1 MRTAKIVQRVILLA
15 SIVLSA
21 GCAGPQGPEYTVEER
36 RQLLSP
42 IMADKIELVGPLTQP
57 ASFDDDAIPDGLEA
71 VLVARDKQ
79 GEPTKISGRLVF
91 ELYAYR
97 PAAADPRG
105 PQIQTWE
112 LALASDKDQESYW
125 NHTTLMY
132 EFKLQVDLAA
142 MPKGRKFV
150 LLARYSDPW
159 NEHMEDQALIDLS
172 GLASEIRDQVRGA
185 GAE

>member
-1 MRTAKIVQRVILLA
+1 MRVAKIVQKVILLA
-15 SIVLSA
+15 SIVSSA

-36 RQLLSP
+36 HQLLST

-57 ASFDDDAIPDGLEA
+57 VSFDDDAIPDGLEA

-105 PQIQTWE
+105 AQIQTWE
-112 LALASDKDQESYW
+112 LALASEKDQETYW

-132 EFKLQVDLAA
+132 EFKLQVDLAV
-142 MPKGRKFV
+142 MPQGRKFV

-159 NEHMEDQALIDLS
+159 NEHMEDQAVIDLS
-172 GLASEIRDQVRGA
+172 GLASEIGDQVRGA

>member
-1 MRTAKIVQRVILLA
+1 MRAAMIVQKVIVWA
-15 SIVLSA
+15 PIVLSS
-21 GCAGPQGPEYTVEER
+21 GCAGPQGLEYTVQER

-57 ASFDDDAIPDGLEA
+57 VSFDDDAIPDGLEA

-79 GEPTKISGRLVF
+79 GEPTKISGRIVF

-105 PQIQTWE
+105 AQIQTWE
-112 LALASDKDQESYW
+112 LALASEKDQKTYW

-132 EFKLQVDLAA
+132 EFKLQVDLAT
-142 MPKGRKFV
+142 MPQARKFV

-159 NEHMEDQALIDLS
+159 NEHMEDQAIIDLS

>member
-1 MRTAKIVQRVILLA
+1 MIVKNSILWA
-15 SIVLSA
+15 PIILSA
-21 GCAGPQGPEYTVEER
+21 GCAEPLGSDYTVEQR

-57 ASFDDDAIPDGLEA
+57 ASFDDDIIPEGLEA
-71 VLVARDKQ
+71 VLVARDRQ
-79 GEPTKISGRLVF
+79 GEPTKISGQLVF
-91 ELYAYR
+91 ELYAHR

-112 LALASDKDQESYW
+112 LALAGDKDQATYW

-132 EFKLQVDLAA
+132 EFKLQVDKANL
-142 MPKGRKFV
+142 PKGRKFV
-150 LLARYSDPW
+150 LLARYIDPW
-159 NEHMEDQALIDLS
+159 NEHMENQAIIDLT

-185 GAE
+185 RAE

>member
-1 MRTAKIVQRVILLA
+1 MRAAKIVQNVILLA
-15 SIVLSA
+15 PIVLSA

-36 RQLLSP
+36 RRLLAP

-57 ASFDDDAIPDGLEA
+57 VSFDDDAIPDGLEA

-91 ELYAYR
+91 ELYAHR
-97 PAAADPRG
+97 PATADPRG
-105 PQIQTWE
+105 AQIQTWE
-112 LALASDKDQESYW
+112 MALASDKDQETYW

-150 LLARYSDPW
+150 LLARYGDPW
-159 NEHMEDQALIDLS
+159 NEHMEDQAIIDLS
-172 GLASEIRDQVRGA
+172 GLPSEIRGQVRGA
-185 GAE
+185 DTE

>member
-1 MRTAKIVQRVILLA
+1 MRTAKIVEKVILFA
-15 SIVLSA
+15 PIVLSA
-21 GCAGPQGPEYTVEER
+21 GCAGPKGPEYTVEER

-42 IMADKIELVGPLTQP
+42 IMADEIEIVGPLTQP

-91 ELYAYR
+91 ELYAHR
-97 PAAADPRG
+97 PAAADPKG
-105 PQIQTWE
+105 AQIQTWE
-112 LALASDKDQESYW
+112 LALAGDQDQQSYW

-142 MPKGRKFV
+142 MPKRRKFV

-159 NEHMEDQALIDLS
+159 NEHMEDQAIIDLS
-172 GLASEIRDQVRGA
+172 GLASEIRDQVRDA
-185 GAE
+185 GDE

>member
-1 MRTAKIVQRVILLA
+1 MRAAKIVQKVILLA
-15 SIVLSA
+15 PIVLSA
-21 GCAGPQGPEYTVEER
+21 GCAAPQGPEYTVEER

-57 ASFDDDAIPDGLEA
+57 VSFDDDAIPDGLEA

-91 ELYAYR
+91 ELYAHR

-105 PQIQTWE
+105 TQIQTWE
-112 LALASDKDQESYW
+112 LALANDKDQETYW

-132 EFKLQVDLAA
+132 EFKLQVDTATL
-142 MPKGRKFV
+142 PKGRKFV

-159 NEHMEDQALIDLS
+159 NEHMEHQTIIDLS
-172 GLASEIRDQVRGA
+172 GLASEIRDQVRGP

>member
-1 MRTAKIVQRVILLA
+1 MRPTKIVQKVILLA
-15 SIVLSA
+15 PIVLSA
-21 GCAGPQGPEYTVEER
+21 GCTGSRESDYTVEQR
-36 RQLLSP
+36 RQLLTP

-57 ASFDDDAIPDGLEA
+57 VSFDDDVIPDGLEA
-71 VLVARDKQ
+71 VLVARDAQ

-91 ELYAYR
+91 ELYAHR

-105 PQIQTWE
+105 AQIQTWE

-159 NEHMEDQALIDLS
+159 NEHMEDQAIIDLS
-172 GLASEIRDQVRGA
+172 GLASEIRDQVRSA

>member
-1 MRTAKIVQRVILLA
+1 MRAAKIVQKVILLA
-15 SIVLSA
+15 PIILSA

-36 RQLLSP
+36 RQLLAP

-57 ASFDDDAIPDGLEA
+57 VSFDDDAIPDGLEA

-91 ELYAYR
+91 ELYAHR
-97 PAAADPRG
+97 PAAADPKG
-105 PQIQTWE
+105 AQIQTWE
-112 LALASDKDQESYW
+112 LALASDKDQETYW

-132 EFKLQVDLAA
+132 EFKLQVNLAA

-150 LLARYSDPW
+150 LLARYGDPW
-159 NEHMEDQALIDLS
+159 NQHMEDQAIIDLS
-172 GLASEIRDQVRGA
+172 GLASEIRAQVRGA

>member
-1 MRTAKIVQRVILLA
+1 MRAAKIVEKVILFA
-15 SIVLSA
+15 PIVLSA
-21 GCAGPQGPEYTVEER
+21 GCAGPKGPEYTVEER

-91 ELYAYR
+91 ELYSHR

-105 PQIQTWE
+105 AQIQTWE
-112 LALASDKDQESYW
+112 LTLASDKDQESYW

-142 MPKGRKFV
+142 MPRGRKFV

-159 NEHMEDQALIDLS
+159 NEHMEDQTIIDLS

-185 GAE
+185 VTE

>member
-1 MRTAKIVQRVILLA
+1 MRASKIVPKVILLA
-15 SIVLSA
+15 PIVLLA
-21 GCAGPQGPEYTVEER
+21 GCAEPQGPEYTVEER

-71 VLVARDKQ
+71 VMVARDKQ

-91 ELYAYR
+91 ELYAHR

-105 PQIQTWE
+105 TQIQTWE
-112 LALASDKDQESYW
+112 LTLASDKDQETYW

-132 EFKLQVDLAA
+132 EFKLQVDPAT
-142 MPKGRKFV
+142 MPKERKFV
-150 LLARYSDPW
+150 LRARYSDPW
-159 NEHMEDQALIDLS
+159 NEHMEDQTIIDLS
-172 GLASEIRDQVRGA
+172 GLASEIRGQVRGA
-185 GAE
+185 RTE